1 MIKYTGNDII
11 SRAEQIADLEHSD
24 FISDEEKLA
33 LLNESF
39 LMLYQKVIDSN
50 DKLFTT
56 TGYARSGMFLPPDFY
71 QLIELYVERTKEPIP
86 KKNSVQKKGYEIV
99 NGRLYYSREYQDET
113 VVIQYAKIPP
123 TIFIKEKTID
133 SPYVNAIAA
142 NDNIFVHLDDQE
154 NIIISD
160 IYSDTVVDL
169 GPKSATPFTD
179 IAVFS
184 NGILLKNEN
193 QILLYRFDTNEIGTI
208 GGDKI
213 PAISQNTIYL
223 FDIGTKQV
231 VDLDYNVYIPELD
244 IDFDYETAIIYF
256 NPMATYQV
264 GANFYICNKFDKVD
278 IGAIKLKCSL
288 VDCLYA
294 VATTGKLWK
303 LKYDG
308 VELVRT
314 EYTPI
319 GIVSDK
325 YVLTRRAFGNVDFL
339 EGLRDSTLL
348 DYPNNLFFVTLSYM
362 LAIQFKIKQSAD
374 ITALSAVYEEVKNQF
389 FDSLNRDA
397 NQFYQINNV
406 YRGRNWI
413 YG

>member
-33 LLNESF
+33 LLNEAF
-39 LMLYQKVIDSN
+39 QMLYQKVIDSN
-50 DKLFTT
+50 DKVFTVT
-56 TGYARSGMFLPPDFY
+56 AYARSGMFLPPDFF
-71 QLIELYVERTKEPIP
+71 QLTALYVERTKEPIP
-86 KKNSVQKKGYEIV
+86 KKNTTQKLGYEIV
-99 NGRLYYSREYQDET
+99 NGRLYYSPCYSDET
-113 VVIQYAKIPP
+113 VIIEYARIPP

-142 NDNIFVHLDDQE
+142 SGNIFVSLDENDNIIV
-154 NIIISD
+154 SD

-169 GPKSATPFTD
+169 GPKSLRPFTD

-184 NGILLKNEN
+184 NGVLLKNNN
-193 QILLYRFDTNEIGTI
+193 QILLYRFDTNQIGPVT
-208 GGDKI
+208 DKI
-213 PAISQNTIYL
+213 PAINQDTIYL
-223 FDIGTKQV
+223 YDPTTGQV
-231 VDLDYNVYIPELD
+231 LDLNYNVYLPELD
-244 IDFDYETAIIYF
+244 IDFDYNTSLIYF
-256 NPMATYQV
+256 NSMAVYQISGTY
-264 GANFYICNKFDKVD
+264 YICNKFEKVD
-278 IGAIKLKCSL
+278 IGDIKMKCTL
-288 VDCLYA
+288 LDCLYA

-308 VELVRT
+308 VELIRT
-314 EYTPI
+314 EYTPV

-374 ITALSAVYEEVKNQF
+374 ITALTTVYEEVKNQF

-397 NQFYQINNV
+397 NQYYQIKNV
-406 YRGRNWI
+406 YRNRGWI

>member
-39 LMLYQKVIDSN
+39 LILYQKVIDSN

-56 TGYARSGMFLPPDFY
+56 TAYARSGMFLPPDFY
-71 QLIELYVERTKEPIP
+71 QLSELYVERTKEPIP

-99 NGRLYYSREYQDET
+99 NGRLYYSREYQDEAI
-113 VVIQYAKIPP
+113 VIQYAQVPP
-123 TIFIKEKTID
+123 TIFIQEKTID

-142 NDNIFVHLDDQE
+142 NSNIFVHLDDDE

-160 IYSDTVVDL
+160 IYSDTVIDL
-169 GPKSATPFTD
+169 GPKSDTPFTD
-179 IAVFS
+179 IAVYT

-193 QILLYRFDTNEIGTI
+193 QISLYRFDTNEIGTI
-208 GGDKI
+208 GEGKI
-213 PAISQNTIYL
+213 PAINQNTIYL
-223 FDIGTKQV
+223 FDTITKQV
-231 VDLDYNVYIPELD
+231 VDLDYNVYLAELD
-244 IDFDYETAIIYF
+244 IDFDNATSIIYF
-256 NPMATYQV
+256 NSMAIYQV
-264 GANFYICNKFDKVD
+264 GDNFYICNKFEKVD
-278 IGAIKLKCSL
+278 ISPIKLKSSL

-294 VATTGKLWK
+294 VANTGKLLK
-303 LKYDG
+303 LKHDC
-308 VELVRT
+308 VEPIQT
-314 EYTPI
+314 QYTPI
-319 GIVSDK
+319 GIVSEK

-389 FDSLNRDA
+389 FGSLNRDA

-406 YRGRNWI
+406 YRGKNWI

>member
-39 LMLYQKVIDSN
+39 LILYQKVIDSN
-50 DKLFTT
+50 DKIFTT
-56 TGYARSGMFLPPDFY
+56 TAYARSGMFLPPDFY
-71 QLIELYVERTKEPIP
+71 QLTELYVERTKEPIP
-86 KKNSVQKKGYEIV
+86 KKNSVQQRGYEIV
-99 NGRLYYSREYQDET
+99 NGRLYYSRDYQDET
-113 VVIQYAKIPP
+113 VIIEYARIPP

-142 NDNIFVHLDDQE
+142 SANIFVHLDEQD
-154 NIIISD
+154 NIIIADINSD
-160 IYSDTVVDL
+160 YVVDL
-169 GPKSATPFTD
+169 GPKSLTPFTD

-184 NGILLKNEN
+184 NGILLKNNN
-193 QILLYRFDTNEIGTI
+193 QILLYRFDKNEIGPV
-208 GGDKI
+208 GDKI
-213 PAISQNTIYL
+213 PAINQNTIYL
-223 FDIGTKQV
+223 YDPGSKNIL
-231 VDLDYNVYIPELD
+231 DLDYNVYQPELD
-244 IDFDYETAIIYF
+244 IDFDYATTIIYF
-256 NPMATYQV
+256 SPMANYQV
-264 GANFYICNKFDKVD
+264 GANFYICNKFEKVNV
-278 IGAIKLKCSL
+278 GETKLKCVL
-288 VDCLYA
+288 LDCLYA
-294 VATTGKLWK
+294 VSTTGKLWK

-308 VELVRT
+308 VELVQT

-319 GIVSDK
+319 GIVSEK

-339 EGLRDSTLL
+339 EGLRDSTFL

-362 LAIQFKIKQSAD
+362 LAIQFKVKQSAD
-374 ITALSAVYEEVKNQF
+374 ITALSSIYETVQNQF

-397 NQFYQINNV
+397 NQYYQINNV
-406 YRGRNWI
+406 YRNRGWI